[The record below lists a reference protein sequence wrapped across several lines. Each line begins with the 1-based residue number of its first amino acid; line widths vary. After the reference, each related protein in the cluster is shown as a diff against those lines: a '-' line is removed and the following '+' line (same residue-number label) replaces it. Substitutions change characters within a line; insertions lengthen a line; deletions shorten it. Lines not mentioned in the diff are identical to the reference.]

1 MLEKAPQKSVAD
13 FWFDPLCPWC
23 WITSRWILEVAKVR
37 DIEVNFHVMS
47 LAILNENRDDLPEQY
62 REGMARAWG
71 PVRVAIAAEQA
82 HGAKVLDPLYTAMGN
97 RIHNQGNHEL
107 DEVITQSL
115 ADAGLPAELAKAAT
129 SDAYDN
135 ALRKSH
141 HAGMDAVGEDVGTP
155 TIHVNGVAFFGPVL
169 SKIPRGEEA
178 GKLWDASVTFAS
190 YPHFFE
196 LKRTRTEPPQF
207 DEPPIVNSAPEH
219 ARVLVAEFTIGGRPR
234 RRPAVCRAQ
243 CRACAS
249 TWGPTTP
256 DMSSS
261 SGSSST

>member
-1 MLEKAPQKSVAD
+1 MPENATAKNRAD

-23 WITSRWILEVAKVR
+23 WITSRWILEVEKVR

-47 LAILNENRDDLPEQY
+47 LAVLNENREGLPEQY
-62 REGMARAWG
+62 KEMMARAWG

-82 HGAKVLDPLYTAMGN
+82 HGAKVLDPLYTAMGT
-97 RIHNQGNHEL
+97 RIHNEGNKDL
-107 DEVITQSL
+107 DEVVKLAL
-115 ADAGLPAELAKAAT
+115 ADAGLPAELAEAAT
-129 SDAYDN
+129 SSEYDE

-141 HAGMDAVGEDVGTP
+141 HAGMDAVGDDVGTP
-155 TIHVNGVAFFGPVL
+155 TIHVNGVAFFGPVI

-207 DEPPIVNSAPEH
+207 D
-219 ARVLVAEFTIGGRPR
+219 
-234 RRPAVCRAQ
+234 
-243 CRACAS
+243 
-249 TWGPTTP
+249 
-256 DMSSS
+256 
-261 SGSSST
+261 